1 MFRTQFEEV
10 CMDRSTTGNSERIAA
25 VLKKIERT
33 RQARR
38 HKFYLRDEKI
48 TLSHGSGGKSTHN
61 LIEGVFAPAF
71 SNPFLDAMD
80 DAATFEIEGTGQRL
94 AFTTDTYVVSPL
106 FFPGGDI
113 GKLAIHGTI
122 NDLAMAGAEP
132 LYLSA
137 GFILEE
143 GFPIA
148 DLRRIVES
156 MAAAAREAGVAI
168 VTGDTKVVQR
178 GKADG
183 VFINTAG
190 VGLVRSS
197 KTTGQDQ
204 LQPGD
209 KILLSGPIGDHGIA
223 IMLAREM
230 LDLECEIQSDSAPLH
245 TLVATLLEAAGD
257 GVHCMKDPTRGGVA
271 TTLNEIAIGSEVS
284 IGLDEHTIPVR
295 PEVRGACEILGLNPL
310 TIANEGKL
318 LAIVAPDVAD
328 RTLAAMRVHPL
339 GKEASII
346 GTVQA
351 DPPGM
356 VFLLM
361 KFQFVHT
368 FVNSFSFRSDG
379 DTNEVQAGSLDTTD
393 RFAVCGIVSGRKHLF
408 CIDSGLYFSGE
419 RPLKHSG

>member
-1 MFRTQFEEV
+1 MFRTQYQEV
-10 CMDRSTTGNSERIAA
+10 CMDRSTTGNSERIAD

-71 SNPFLDAMD
+71 SNPLLEAMD
-80 DAATFEIEGTGQRL
+80 DAATFGINGTGQRL

-113 GKLAIHGTI
+113 GKLAVHGTI

-148 DLRRIVES
+148 DLRRIVAS
-156 MAAAAREAGVAI
+156 MARAATEAGVAI
-168 VTGDTKVVQR
+168 VTGDTKVVQH

-183 VFINTAG
+183 LFINTAG
-190 VGLVRSS
+190 VGVLRVDWQL
-197 KTTGQDQ
+197 GQTQ

-209 KILLSGPIGDHGIA
+209 KVLLSGPVGNHGIA
-223 IMLAREM
+223 IMLAREA
-230 LDLECEIQSDSAPLH
+230 LDIETEVESDTAPLH
-245 TLVATLLEAAGD
+245 TLVAGILEAAGE
-257 GVHCMKDPTRGGVA
+257 GVHCLKDPTRGGVA
-271 TTLNEIAIGSEVS
+271 TSLNEMALGSEVS
-284 IGLDEHTIPVR
+284 ITLDEHAIPVH
-295 PEVRGACEILGLNPL
+295 PEVRGACEILGLDPL

-318 LAIVAPDVAD
+318 LAIVAPDKAQAA
-328 RTLAAMRVHPL
+328 LQAMRSHPL
-339 GKEASII
+339 GREAALI

-351 DPPGM
+351 EPAGM
-356 VFLLM
+356 VFLRTDIGGMRVLDM
-361 KFQFVHT
+361 LV
-368 FVNSFSFRSDG
+368 G
-379 DTNEVQAGSLDTTD
+379 D
-393 RFAVCGIVSGRKHLF
+393 
-408 CIDSGLYFSGE
+408 
-419 RPLKHSG
+419 PLPRIC

>member
-1 MFRTQFEEV
+1 MDTRTN
-10 CMDRSTTGNSERIAA
+10 DSGRIDT
-25 VLKKIERT
+25 VLNKIERT

-71 SNPFLDAMD
+71 SNPLLDTMD
-80 DAATFEIEGTGQRL
+80 DAATFSVSGTGQRL

-113 GKLAIHGTI
+113 GKLAVHGTV
-122 NDLAMAGAEP
+122 NDLAMVGAEP

-148 DLRRIVES
+148 DLRRIVAS
-156 MAAAAREAGVAI
+156 MAAAAAEAGVSI

-190 VGLVRSS
+190 VGLVRADLRL
-197 KTTGQDQ
+197 GQTQ

-209 KILLSGPIGDHGIA
+209 RVLLSGPVGDHGIA
-223 IMLAREM
+223 IMLAREA
-230 LDLECEIQSDSAPLH
+230 LEIETDIQSDTAPLH
-245 TLVATLLEAAGD
+245 LLVTALLTAAGA
-257 GVHCMKDPTRGGVA
+257 GVHCLKDPTRGGVA
-271 TTLNEIAIGSEVS
+271 TALNEMALGSEVS
-284 IGLDEHTIPVR
+284 IALDEQAIPVH
-295 PEVRGACEILGLNPL
+295 PEVRGACEILGLDPL

-318 LAIVAPDVAD
+318 LAIVAPEVAEAAL
-328 RTLAAMRVHPL
+328 TAMRNHPL
-339 GKEASII
+339 GRNAAII

-351 DPPGM
+351 EPPGM
-356 VFLLM
+356 VFLRTDIGGLRVLDM
-361 KFQFVHT
+361 LV
-368 FVNSFSFRSDG
+368 G
-379 DTNEVQAGSLDTTD
+379 D
-393 RFAVCGIVSGRKHLF
+393 
-408 CIDSGLYFSGE
+408 
-419 RPLKHSG
+419 PLPRIC